1 MAPRISGS
9 LFPFLIRPFLIRA
22 LAGAGIVLA
31 THLAAQA
38 QSGVLAGG
46 DALTTQF
53 SGFRPASGDRPLP
66 DPDGG
71 TVRAYTLG
79 APDVPADGALW
90 TGPSVLISLTARQTG
105 QVFGTVFDT
114 QSPADAY
121 LAASSAYGLY
131 RTADD
136 SDWADGMWGPGG
148 GPSTIWKLDAEAGY
162 RPEVFATL
170 NPDNGGAGLGGLVHD
185 RFNRQLFAADLQ
197 TGLIHRVDGETGET
211 IQTFDHGLDGRSYFL
226 DVSSGQYLVLD
237 VVVDASGDDGG
248 DDEGGAGV
256 ARYDDCTD
264 ADGTPSA
271 FWRTPDCWGY
281 ADFRRRVWGLGL
293 QRDPITDTVRL
304 YYSVWGGAA
313 LGDPGWDVA
322 GDDARTSIWSVGLDG
337 NGGFDVTDIR
347 REVLM
352 PPLVPEEEGA
362 AQAESPPVTGIA
374 FAADGAMLVAERG
387 RPAPGS
393 GQAPTQ
399 VIQPEDARAFLFV
412 RNEDGVWETE
422 GRYDVGFAERGPGNR
437 PHIRANAAGG
447 AAFGPGYGEDGRI
460 DTDAPEATVWLS
472 ADPLCSET
480 GPCIDPETG
489 EPSVTGPFGGMQA
502 TPVSATSDLVPP
514 VAMQAYPAAGG
525 PVTGDETLT
534 QSYLVPVADTG
545 AIVGAMGD
553 IAFYP
558 PERVISIV
566 EAPEDVPLEPAG
578 ETPQGVTEL
587 PPALPDLALAKTG
600 LGGCAPG
607 TDCLYEISVSNAG
620 PVAYS
625 GPILITDTIG
635 APNVS
640 LAGATPEPWG
650 CFAAD
655 GNVFCQYPTVTLE
668 PGDSL
673 AFNLTLRP
681 GIGHSSPRLENCA
694 DLTWLG
700 AQGRDRIR
708 AVQAEL
714 QRRGFVPGTADG
726 IMGPRTAAAIREAE
740 QAAGLAATGTITE
753 PLIEVLFGPGA
764 AQAGDASPG
773 NDRDCGIVAVD
784 VPPPPSHQVQVSS
797 FHRRFDS
804 VNHDPITSAPIDL
817 HDVDLS
823 YFHRTWRSSLHDV
836 TYSQPIPI
844 HRPALSQF
852 HLTWRSGLH
861 DGLYSSLVPVH
872 SVAISTFHGSYK
884 SIRHDYLNSS
894 LAPIHRVSL
903 SGFHRSWTSS
913 RHDGYVTRILPV
925 HRNQLSA
932 FHRKYGS
939 ALHDH
944 AVTRLRPVHGR
955 AVSSFHY
962 NNESRLHDPLT
973 TRLKPVHRPA
983 VSNFHHNRVS
993 SLHNPNT
1000 SKVRPGHNTAISR
1013 IHKTHSSGQHQP
1025 RTTQLRPIHGRG
1037 VSDFH
1042 RGSTSVAHNVLTSA
1056 PRDIHLGTMS
1066 RFHRN
1071 NKSAVHNPAT
1081 TGVRPTHQP
1090 AVSTFHT
1097 NNRSGQ
1103 HQPRTSSGTSPA
1115 HRPAVSGFHR
1125 DNRSGQHNART
1136 SGSVSPGNPGKPGHN
1151 ARVSQ
1156 AQQPVHSPARSQ
1168 SIGKP
1173 GQPVHSPAQSRS
1185 SNTRPTHN
1193 ANRSQAQ
1200 QPVHSPARSQS
1211 TSKPGQP
1218 VHAPAQSRASNT
1230 KPAHNANVSR
1240 AQKPAHSSAKS
1251 QQSRPSEPKQPA
1263 HATVASQVRQQQ
1275 RQQHQQQQRL
1285 QQQRQQQQ
1293 QQQRLQQQR
1302 QQQQQQQRLQQQRQ
1316 QQQQQQRLQQ
1326 QRQQQQQQ
1334 QRLQQQRQ
1342 QQQQQQ
1348 RLQQQ
1353 RQQQQ
1358 QQQRLQQQRQQQ
1370 QQQQRLQQQ
1379 QRQQQRPKATQ
1390 QRSNQPAHAK
1400 NISAAVQQ
1408 QQRNRGGGGSGG
1420 GAR

>member
-9 LFPFLIRPFLIRA
+9 LFPLLIRPFLIRA

-31 THLAAQA
+31 AHLAAQA
-38 QSGVLAGG
+38 QSGVLSGG

-79 APDVPADGALW
+79 APGVPADGALW
-90 TGPSVLISLTARQTG
+90 TGPSVLVSLTARQTG
-105 QVFGTVFDT
+105 QVFGTAFDA

-136 SDWADGMWGPGG
+136 SDWANGMWGPGG

-162 RPEVFATL
+162 RPEIFATL
-170 NPDNGGAGLGGLVHD
+170 NPDNGGAGLGGLVYD
-185 RFNRQLFAADLQ
+185 RFNRQLFATDLQ
-197 TGLIHRVDGETGET
+197 TGLIHRVNGETGET

-237 VVVDASGDDGG
+237 VVDDQG
-248 DDEGGAGV
+248 DDEGGAGA
-256 ARYDDCTD
+256 ARYDDCAD
-264 ADGTPSA
+264 ADGTPAA

-347 REVLM
+347 REILM

-374 FAADGAMLVAERG
+374 FAVDGAMLVAERG
-387 RPAPGS
+387 RPAPGN
-393 GQAPTQ
+393 GQAPAQ
-399 VIQPEDARAFLFV
+399 VVRPEDARAFLFV
-412 RNEDGVWETE
+412 RNEDGVWEAE
-422 GRYDVGFAERGPGNR
+422 GRYDVGFAERGAGNR
-437 PHIRANAAGG
+437 PHIRANAGGG
-447 AAFGPGYGEDGRI
+447 AAFGPGYDEDGGI

-489 EPSVTGPFGGMQA
+489 EATVTGPVGGMQA
-502 TPVSATSDLVPP
+502 TPVSAISDLVPP

-525 PVTGDETLT
+525 PVTGDETLK

-558 PERVISIV
+558 RERVISIV
-566 EAPEDVPLEPAG
+566 EAPEDVPPEPA
-578 ETPQGVTEL
+578 EQTPQGVTEL
-587 PPALPDLALAKTG
+587 PPALPDLAVAKTG

-668 PGDSL
+668 PGDTL

-681 GIGHSSPRLENCA
+681 GISHSSPRLENCA

-714 QRRGFVPGTADG
+714 QRRGFAPGTADG

-753 PLIEVLFGPGA
+753 PLIETLFGPGA

-784 VPPPPSHQVQVSS
+784 VPPPPSHQVQVSG

-804 VNHDPITSAPIDL
+804 INHDPITSAPIDL

-861 DGLYSSLVPVH
+861 DGVYSSLVPVH

-884 SIRHDYLNSS
+884 SILHDYLTSS
-894 LAPIHRVSL
+894 LAPVHRVSL
-903 SGFHRSWTSS
+903 SGFHRSWASS

-983 VSNFHHNRVS
+983 VSNFHRNRVS
-993 SLHNPNT
+993 ALHKPNT

-1025 RTTQLRPIHGRG
+1025 RTTQLRPIHGQG
-1037 VSDFH
+1037 VSNFH

-1090 AVSTFHT
+1090 AVSSFHAD
-1097 NNRSGQ
+1097 NRSGQ

-1193 ANRSQAQ
+1193 AN
-1200 QPVHSPARSQS
+1200 
-1211 TSKPGQP
+1211 
-1218 VHAPAQSRASNT
+1218 
-1230 KPAHNANVSR
+1230 VSR
-1240 AQKPAHSSAKS
+1240 AQKPAHSPAKS
-1251 QQSRPSEPKQPA
+1251 QQARPSEPKQPA
-1263 HATVASQVRQQQ
+1263 HATIASQVRQQQ
-1275 RQQHQQQQRL
+1275 RQQH
-1285 QQQRQQQQ
+1285 QQ

-1353 RQQQQ
+1353 RQQQ
-1358 QQQRLQQQRQQQ
+1358 RQQ
-1370 QQQQRLQQQ
+1370 
-1379 QRQQQRPKATQ
+1379 QQQRPKATQ
-1390 QRSNQPAHAK
+1390 PRSNQPAHAK

-1408 QQRNRGGGGSGG
+1408 QQRNRGSSGGGGG